1 MAGAKFEIL
10 SVHGGFRR
18 EIRGVLHNSNNV
30 AFASIC
36 EVNSNNVPILGAAI
50 CRIDNVVPQDNG
62 ILLVRGDVKFDTDIK
77 VRVSVF
83 VP

>member
-1 MAGAKFEIL
+1 MAGATFETFF
-10 SVHGGFRR
+10 VHGGFRR
-18 EIRGVLHNSNNV
+18 EIRVPHNSNNV

-36 EVNSNNVPILGAAI
+36 EVNSNNVPILGSAI

>member
-1 MAGAKFEIL
+1 MAGANTDIF

-18 EIRGVLHNSNNV
+18 EIPVPHNHFNI

-36 EVNSNNVPILGAAI
+36 EVDGNGVPVLGSAI
-50 CRIDNVVPQDNG
+50 CRIDNVVPQDSG
-62 ILLVRGDVKFDTDIK
+62 KLLVRGDVNWNTDIR